1 MISPSGIP
9 QFTGDFDQ
17 LDKDVSAL
25 RGDAIGIRNSGMDV
39 HSRFQMLEAYYTAP
53 EADELFATTQPVM
66 DRSDTFATKLET
78 VADAL
83 DTYSVEARPLAK
95 KLAQLKADAFAFVDS
110 VDGDDDWTED
120 EDKVHRHQE
129 LLDGVTSAQAAFQ
142 DAERRAATKIS
153 AIVGGPEFVTD
164 DGSHTVNKKK
174 VMYGYDLGVLEKAKE
189 LPWGTAEEQ
198 TYEAWSLDWF
208 GHGAK
213 SFVWDGLYKDNIKG
227 GLDGLYTLF
236 GGHGSKAAGDAW
248 SGLKDIV
255 GGIGLYT
262 MTPYDKLM
270 DWAFG
275 PVKDSPDEVRQKK
288 AAKEFAKSLV
298 AWDMWSENPAR
309 ASATVL
315 FNGLTLGAGPLGAA
329 SKASEAGAVA
339 KTAGIAAKVGDFI
352 DPVAVGLRATGKAVG
367 KLPKLSD
374 LTSKIF
380 TGAGTPADAGRVH
393 SVIEL
398 EDGSKVVIKDGE
410 FVAYDKHGDLI
421 DDVPGQERSGKA
433 EAAPEQVPSRERE
446 LSPVGATSRHT
457 EATGHAGDAH
467 SPQVGRDTPLRQG
480 GEDTPRSAGEASG
493 RAAAGHGVGSDVRGQ
508 GSGAGR
514 NGHVGTS
521 AGGRGGEGLDDLGRA
536 GDDGLGDNS
545 DAAHGAGDGAPG
557 RDAAEARPHFMRE
570 GSNPYGSRG
579 SLSRE
584 QVEEIQVYRANHE
597 PGYFEHYY
605 RKDGTR
611 RSLELY
617 DESGYTPPQLT
628 KLSGSDSLVRAK
640 SVPAPPKP
648 HYLDDSYKSLGADGV
663 TDTARLKALEEV
675 ARKRHFAI
683 RWDNM
688 VSDWKAETG
697 RAHDVHGTV
706 DSAAQWGEAKGTYKE
721 SHAAMGDAAEEFGE
735 KAAEYHYIA
744 ERYPGFDKETLL
756 GPKSGNDQFDQ
767 VWTHEDGR
775 VVVVEA
781 KSSTSTELGRR
792 TLDDGRQVSQGSRE
806 YFFDIVEAMKARGEF
821 DVVDTLEQALVDN
834 KLEYVVVKGEKN
846 AGMYAG
852 LQYRRFDIS
861 KGTLP

>member
-174 VMYGYDLGVLEKAKE
+174 VMYGYDLDTLGQAKE
-189 LPWGTAEEQ
+189 LPWGTPEEQ
-198 TYEAWSLDWF
+198 SYEAWSLDWF

-270 DWAFG
+270 DWTFG
-275 PVKDSPDEVRQKK
+275 PVKDSPSEVRQKK

-380 TGAGTPADAGRVH
+380 TGAGTSADAGRVH

-410 FVAYDKHGDLI
+410 FVAYDKHGDVI
-421 DDVPGQERSGKA
+421 DTAPKQERYGAA
-433 EAAPEQVPSRERE
+433 EAGPQHTPTRERE
-446 LSPVGATSRHT
+446 LSRVGGGSTSPEASAYGGGGSGNEGGRTGSAREHTSEASLSGHGGSRH
-457 EATGHAGDAH
+457 
-467 SPQVGRDTPLRQG
+467 
-480 GEDTPRSAGEASG
+480 
-493 RAAAGHGVGSDVRGQ
+493 
-508 GSGAGR
+508 GSGAGIADETSR
-514 NGHVGTS
+514 GSGRAETSHHDGGPDGADRAPGSGRHVGDTAESEHHAGDRLGNNSERELTAEERKRLQDELVRKANDPEWRKRYYDSRGHRLSVETKVNGVELPIIKELPNGKWVASHDMPSGPSEVKFGSKPLGRDTVPDGNIRDLDRAAADRQVALDRTHAENAFKANPGPDTQKALEKALKAYSDQLGSKPNNSKIAEELGEKS
-521 AGGRGGEGLDDLGRA
+521 AALHVVPREFPSAREIDLPKTPTGADMFDQVYELDDDKFLIVEAKAPKGDLDWRHGVPDPEDPANPHVGDDGGAQGMRVKQGTKLYVRSILGLMTRRGGEDAEIAAKLRRA
-536 GDDGLGDNS
+536 L
-545 DAAHGAGDGAPG
+545 
-557 RDAAEARPHFMRE
+557 
-570 GSNPYGSRG
+570 
-579 SLSRE
+579 
-584 QVEEIQVYRANHE
+584 
-597 PGYFEHYY
+597 
-605 RKDGTR
+605 
-611 RSLELY
+611 
-617 DESGYTPPQLT
+617 
-628 KLSGSDSLVRAK
+628 
-640 SVPAPPKP
+640 
-648 HYLDDSYKSLGADGV
+648 
-663 TDTARLKALEEV
+663 
-675 ARKRHFAI
+675 
-683 RWDNM
+683 
-688 VSDWKAETG
+688 
-697 RAHDVHGTV
+697 
-706 DSAAQWGEAKGTYKE
+706 
-721 SHAAMGDAAEEFGE
+721 
-735 KAAEYHYIA
+735 
-744 ERYPGFDKETLL
+744 
-756 GPKSGNDQFDQ
+756 KSG
-767 VWTHEDGR
+767 
-775 VVVVEA
+775 
-781 KSSTSTELGRR
+781 
-792 TLDDGRQVSQGSRE
+792 
-806 YFFDIVEAMKARGEF
+806 
-821 DVVDTLEQALVDN
+821 
-834 KLEYVVVKGEKN
+834 KLEYVLVKAQKPDGSS
-846 AGMYAG
+846 YAG
-852 LQYRRFDIS
+852 AVFEHFKI
-861 KGTLP
+861 